1 MEKQEKGQF
10 NEQIRERTIRMAV
23 GIHQLMVNI
32 KVSSITRP
40 VVNQLIRS
48 SSSVASNYRAA
59 TRSRSDAEFY
69 AKICIVVEETDETQF
84 WLDYLGRLNI
94 LDRAKSAEFFREV
107 DELVKLF
114 TTIKSR
120 MKEKLK
126 T

>member
-1 MEKQEKGQF
+1 MFPVFTGSKLRG
-10 NEQIRERTIRMAV
+10 EQ
-23 GIHQLMVNI
+23 
-32 KVSSITRP
+32 
-40 VVNQLIRS
+40 
-48 SSSVASNYRAA
+48 
-59 TRSRSDAEFY
+59 
-69 AKICIVVEETDETQF
+69 
-84 WLDYLGRLNI
+84 RLNI